1 MVTGGAAPPAGR
13 AVSFP
18 AKNPSPKKAQNIA
31 TRTSTVARFEKV
43 SFSGVKSV
51 RDLALILLA
60 HGR

>member
-18 AKNPSPKKAQNIA
+18 AKNPSPKKAQNLA
-31 TRTSTVARFEKV
+31 TKTATVARFEKV

-51 RDLALILLA
+51 RDLVLILPA
-60 HGR
+60 QGP